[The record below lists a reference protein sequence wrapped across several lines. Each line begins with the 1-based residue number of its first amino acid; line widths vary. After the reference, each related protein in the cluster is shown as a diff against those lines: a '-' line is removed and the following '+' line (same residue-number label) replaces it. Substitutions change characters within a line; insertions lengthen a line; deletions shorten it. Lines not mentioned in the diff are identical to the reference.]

1 MDARGEEVS
10 FELVSADAST
20 AAAVTIY
27 GIGGGN
33 VLRPTRALTSKERLV
48 ITDVLFASAV
58 ALTGDLYDG
67 TGASPAAGERIMP
80 IVSTTS
86 VGTMY
91 PSLQTPHYC
100 QVGNTPKVKTAAAGQ
115 FSLIGKGFIIKA

>member
-20 AAAVTIY
+20 AALVVIY
-27 GIGGGN
+27 SNGGGN
-33 VLRPTRALTSKERLV
+33 VPRPVRALGAKERLV
-48 ITDVLFASAV
+48 VTDVIFASAV

-67 TGASPAAGERIMP
+67 TGASPAAGERIFP

-86 VGTMY
+86 VGSMY

-100 QVGNTPKVKTAAAGQ
+100 QVGNTPKVKMAAAGQ
-115 FSLIGKGFIIKA
+115 FSLIGKGFILKA